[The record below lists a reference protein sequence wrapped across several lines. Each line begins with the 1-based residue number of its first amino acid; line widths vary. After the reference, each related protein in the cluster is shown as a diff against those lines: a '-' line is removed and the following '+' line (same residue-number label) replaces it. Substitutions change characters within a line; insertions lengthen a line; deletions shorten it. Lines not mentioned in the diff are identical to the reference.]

1 MAMRSNK
8 KSTRTKDKTR
18 NIFDE
23 ISADDALAILRL
35 LAKEDPKVAKRIEQI
50 AIEYLSGVDIEDIA
64 FEVYFEL
71 DSIEVEEVWDRSG
84 RTRNGYVEPTEM
96 ACQMFEEALEP
107 FVEEMKKY
115 QKLSMFVEAK
125 NYCIG
130 ILKGICRFEK
140 ESTSEY
146 KDWAVD
152 APAESFDWVLD
163 EWKEGQKG
171 VTDEE
176 VREVKKAGRVLKGK
190 DIKR

>member
-1 MAMRSNK
+1 MPKRSN
-8 KSTRTKDKTR
+8 KTR

-50 AIEYLSGVDIEDIA
+50 AIEYLSDVDIEDIA
-64 FEVYFEL
+64 SEVYFEL

-96 ACQMFEEALEP
+96 ACQMSEEALEP

-130 ILKGICRFEK
+130 ILKGIRRFEK

-152 APAESFDWVLD
+152 APAEFFDWVLD

-176 VREVKKAGRVLKGK
+176 VRGVKKAGRNFKGENVE
-190 DIKR
+190 R

>member
-1 MAMRSNK
+1 MPK
-8 KSTRTKDKTR
+8 KINKTR

-35 LAKEDPKVAKRIEQI
+35 LAKEDTKIARRIEQI
-50 AIEYLSGVDIEDIA
+50 AIEYLRDVDIEDIA
-64 FEVYFEL
+64 SQVYFER
-71 DSIEVEEVWDRSG
+71 DSIEVEEVWERSG

-96 ACQMFEEALEP
+96 AFQMFEDALDP
-107 FVEEMKKY
+107 FIEEMKKY
-115 QKLSMFVEAK
+115 QRLTMFVEAK
-125 NYCIG
+125 KYCIG
-130 ILKGICRFEK
+130 ILKGICEFEN

-152 APAESFDWVLD
+152 APAEYFERVLD

-176 VREVKKAGRVLKGK
+176 LRAVKKTVRMLIEEEVE
-190 DIKR
+190 R